1 MKNKLQLALLITSF
15 SLLLFSACKKSTND
29 ITKLDFTEE
38 STTHS
43 DDQSTFTNETD
54 ALANDFNTIVDNYV
68 AFNGREANTLAIP
81 CDATVS
87 VDSISSPRRITIT
100 YNGSNCVPFRTRTGT
115 VVITMP
121 ANVRWRD
128 SGAIMTVNMQNVK
141 ITRTGTNRSITING
155 IKTIRNVTGGLIRQV
170 VMPGVTVIHEIRS
183 NNMSVRFA
191 DSTSRTWQIA
201 RRRGFTFNNG
211 LTITTRGIATV
222 DGINEVAEWGTN
234 RYGNEFITA
243 TSEPLIVRQNCAFRL
258 TSGQVKHHKMS
269 SLVTVTFGLDSTGAP
284 TTCPMNAPFYFKMVY
299 TGANN
304 VTRTVIRPYN

>member
-15 SLLLFSACKKSTND
+15 SLLLFSACKKSAND

-68 AFNGREANTLAIP
+68 ALNGREANTLAIP
-81 CDATVS
+81 CDATVT

-141 ITRTGTNRSITING
+141 ITRTGNNRSITING

-170 VMPGVTVIHEIRS
+170 VMPGVTVVHEIRS

-243 TSEPLIVRQNCAFRL
+243 TTEPLIVRQNCGFRL
-258 TSGQVKHHKMS
+258 TSGQVKHHKMA